1 MANVQSGGSDYF
13 LAQENDTC
21 PLNILPEL
29 IVYVRLT
36 LGVLEKKKKKKRAI
50 VGGAQFGSHCLS
62 SKPRSPPTG
71 PSNTSQDGQDRASQM
86 KEQRPRSGRDLPKVT
101 EVTTASWSL
110 GARNLNSNP
119 NLP

>member
-13 LAQENDTC
+13 LVQENDTR

-36 LGVLEKKKKKKRAI
+36 LGVLEKKKKKKR
-50 VGGAQFGSHCLS
+50 GGAQFGGHCLS
-62 SKPRSPPTG
+62 SKPRSPLTG

-86 KEQRPRSGRDLPKVT
+86 KKQRPRSGRDLPKVT

>member
-36 LGVLEKKKKKKRAI
+36 LGVLEKKKKKKERET
-50 VGGAQFGSHCLS
+50 
-62 SKPRSPPTG
+62 KG
-71 PSNTSQDGQDRASQM
+71 PGKKGN
-86 KEQRPRSGRDLPKVT
+86 EPL
-101 EVTTASWSL
+101 TASNQHL
-110 GARNLNSNP
+110 TTRFYFFGP
-119 NLP
+119 NTV